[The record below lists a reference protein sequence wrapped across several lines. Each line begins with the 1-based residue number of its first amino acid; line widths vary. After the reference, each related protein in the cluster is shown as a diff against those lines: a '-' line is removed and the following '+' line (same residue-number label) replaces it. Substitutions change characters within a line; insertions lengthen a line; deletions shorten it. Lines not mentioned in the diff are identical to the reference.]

1 MNYTVISPGIYTY
14 GAMLIAG
21 TIRHSGK
28 PVALHKDLVAERG
41 DTVYLSLYSTL
52 HLLDPAIR
60 DFVGRVRK
68 TGGICYVGGPV
79 SAYPEIVLGELNPD
93 AVILGEGEVTVRH
106 LVAGAKIHNTEGV
119 AYRSGQK
126 IVIRKRDPPES
137 IEHPLPLIPADIGT
151 QSIRG
156 ASAYIESHRGCSGA
170 CTFCQVPRFFGHA
183 IRSREI
189 PAIVAEV
196 EAFKKAGA
204 RRIAISGGTGS
215 LYQADN
221 GRINPDAFVALL
233 SGLSGVMG
241 SANVSSPDIRVDC
254 ITDEILDAI
263 KKYTIGWV
271 FFGIESGSD
280 AVLTKMGKGVSVA
293 QVTDAIRR
301 CREHGLKVAGSF
313 IVGYPTETAAD
324 YEKTKEFI
332 AEQELD
338 DIFISIAEPIP
349 STPLAALVLKT
360 SRDQNPVFIPTT
372 GEYKPLG
379 LTEAE
384 ARCFDLMLHADL
396 CKPVLHVTT
405 DALYDT
411 YLAEAKKQGRE
422 IRAVTE
428 LLFRYKTEDPHLPE
442 EVSGDTVK

>member
-21 TIRHSGK
+21 TIRQSGHK
-28 PVALHKDLVAERG
+28 VTLKKDLAVTRG
-41 DTVYLSLYSTL
+41 ETVFLSLYSTL
-52 HLLDPAIR
+52 HLLNPEIR
-60 DFVGRVRK
+60 SFVGEFRK
-68 TGGICYVGGPV
+68 SGGTCYIGGPV

-93 AVILGEGEVTVRH
+93 AVILGEGEQTVRH
-106 LVAGAKIHNTEGV
+106 LVAGAKIQNTDGV
-119 AYRSGQK
+119 AYRSGNTL
-126 IVIRKRDPPES
+126 VIRKRSPPES
-137 IEHPLPLIPADIGT
+137 IEHPLPLIPADIGN

-156 ASAYIESHRGCSGA
+156 ANAYIESHRGCSGA

-189 PAIVAEV
+189 TAIRDEV
-196 EAFKKAGA
+196 KAFKNAGA

-215 LYQADN
+215 LFQAKN
-221 GRINPDAFVALL
+221 GELNPVAFIELL
-233 SGLSGVMG
+233 ASLAEVMG
-241 SANVSSPDIRVDC
+241 STNVSSPDIRVDC

-280 AVLTKMGKGVSVA
+280 AILKKMGKGVTIA
-293 QVTDAIRR
+293 QVSDAVKR

-313 IVGYPTETAAD
+313 IVGYPTETPED
-324 YEKTKEFI
+324 YERTKDFI
-332 AEQELD
+332 TEQQLD
-338 DIFISIAEPIP
+338 DVFISIAEPIP

-360 SRDQNPVFIPTT
+360 PTTENPVFIPTT
-372 GEYKPLG
+372 GEYHPLG

-396 CKPVLHVTT
+396 CKPVLHITT
-405 DALYDT
+405 DAIYDA

-422 IRAVTE
+422 IRSVTK
-428 LLFRYKTEDPHLPE
+428 LLLKYNPGE
-442 EVSGDTVK
+442 

>member
-1 MNYTVISPGIYTY
+1 MPVTVISPGIYTY

-21 TIRHSGK
+21 TIRQSGHTVTLK
-28 PVALHKDLVAERG
+28 KDLMAAKG
-41 DTVYLSLYSTL
+41 DTVFLSLYSTL
-52 HLLDPAIR
+52 HLLNPEIR
-60 DFVGRVRK
+60 SFVEQFRK
-68 TGGICYVGGPV
+68 SGGTCYIGGPV

-93 AVILGEGEVTVRH
+93 AVILGEGEQTVRH
-106 LVAGAKIHNTEGV
+106 LVAGAKIHNTDGV
-119 AYRSGQK
+119 AYRSAQK
-126 IVIRKRDPPES
+126 IVIRKRDPPQS

-215 LYQADN
+215 LYQAKNDTL
-221 GRINPDAFVALL
+221 NPDAFISLL
-233 SGLSGVMG
+233 SELAGVMG
-241 SANVSSPDIRVDC
+241 STNVSSPDIRVDC

-280 AVLTKMGKGVSVA
+280 AILTKMGKGVTAA
-293 QVTDAIRR
+293 QAADAIRQ

-324 YEKTKEFI
+324 YEKTKDFI
-332 AEQELD
+332 TEQQLD

-360 SRDQNPVFIPTT
+360 PRDHNPVFVPTS
-372 GEYKPLG
+372 GEYRSLG
-379 LTEAE
+379 LAEAE

-405 DALYDT
+405 DAVYDT

-428 LLFRYKTEDPHLPE
+428 LLFRYQKADPHSHE
-442 EVSGDTVK
+442 GGSKDTVK

>member
-1 MNYTVISPGIYTY
+1 MRYTVISPGIYTY

-21 TIRHSGK
+21 TIRQSGHTVTLK
-28 PVALHKDLVAERG
+28 KDLVAAKG
-41 DTVYLSLYSTL
+41 DTVFLSLYSTL
-52 HLLDPAIR
+52 HLLNPGIR
-60 DFVGRVRK
+60 SFVEQCRK
-68 TGGICYVGGPV
+68 SEGTCYIGGPV

-93 AVILGEGEVTVRH
+93 AVILGEGEQTVRH
-106 LVAGAKIHNTEGV
+106 LVAGAKLQNTEGV
-119 AYRSGQK
+119 AYRSAQK
-126 IVIRKRDPPES
+126 IVIRKREPPVS
-137 IEHPLPLIPADIGT
+137 IEHPLPLIPADIGS

-189 PAIVAEV
+189 PRIVAEV

-215 LYQADN
+215 LYQAKN
-221 GRINPDAFVALL
+221 GRLNPDAFVGLL
-233 SGLSGVMG
+233 SELARVMG

-280 AVLTKMGKGVSVA
+280 AILKKMGKGVTIA
-293 QVTDAIRR
+293 QVSDAIRR

-313 IVGYPTETAAD
+313 IVGYPTETPED
-324 YEKTKEFI
+324 YEKTKDFI
-332 AEQELD
+332 AEQQLD
-338 DIFISIAEPIP
+338 DVFISIAEPIP
-349 STPLAALVLKT
+349 STPLAVLVAKT
-360 SRDQNPVFIPTT
+360 PKPENPIFMPTT
-372 GEYKPLG
+372 GEYRSLG

-396 CKPVLHVTT
+396 SKPALHVTT
-405 DALYDT
+405 DAIYDA
-411 YLAEAKKQGRE
+411 YLTEAKKQGRE

-428 LLFRYKTEDPHLPE
+428 LLFRYHRESAPTP
-442 EVSGDTVK
+442 